1 MIDSKILNS
10 LTSKEN
16 DISYA
21 LLITGYEQ
29 AETCNSESIKIKMHQ
44 IDKKISAIEAGTNPV
59 EKTLTIQ
66 SALDFDEE
74 LGLFTTKLIGNS
86 NIKGRVNAIAEGN
99 TYNSHSM
106 EMVNAELDDS
116 IEIEFIEPFTHI
128 PSINMTMDTKTRNLF
143 YNYNYD
149 FESHKDENNK
159 YAGVTINFTKLR
171 RKTNYPEINILI
183 IGDKNAN
190 SGGN

>member
-44 IDKKISAIEAGTNPV
+44 IDKKISAIESGTNPV

-106 EMVNAELDDS
+106 EMVNAELNDS
-116 IEIEFIEPFTHI
+116 IEIKFIEPFTHI